1 MRLERVER
9 MKKDRLKK
17 TRYEI
22 FKFFHI
28 MRKEVWAADIKECFF
43 LFRPILFLYRFFY
56 FVLGDFANKKTLM
69 MASALSYA
77 TVLGIIPI
85 TLVIVALSKGFLED
99 SLIRLTPKIIDFL
112 VGKLLP
118 VLRDLPD
125 KGSGEQIYQSIQNY
139 INFQLI
145 PTITNLDLH
154 QIGLYG
160 AIILIIISLSLIR
173 TIEKAFND
181 IWGVV
186 LKRTIWKL
194 ILRYWLVIALF
205 PAVIM
210 VILWIT
216 GFNVVHDMIKMHE
229 TYWLTGIIGDQF
241 FTFVVLWILFAVIY
255 KVIPNTRVKIIPAVV
270 GGIVGGTLWQINNT
284 LSFLFVSNALRTHY
298 IYGSLGILPIF
309 LISLFVGWLIVLFGA
324 HIAYGVQN
332 LEFFR
337 IRLLATDLQPSDHQE
352 VAVICLSIIAIRQL
366 KKEEPPTA
374 DELSELSGLPFAY
387 FSKTIN
393 EFADRK
399 LLYESGDDPTRYL
412 LCVSP
417 EKLRL
422 KDIVD
427 TAIGHKNDK
436 KLPLV
441 SNKRLWHASIRL
453 CTNYRNSYTDKAN
466 PTLQEIAE
474 KFSTKIGKY

>member
-1 MRLERVER
+1 MRERGKR
-9 MKKDRLKK
+9 YRLRK
-17 TRYEI
+17 TKYEI

-28 MRKEVWAADIKECFF
+28 MRKEVWSADIKECFF

-56 FVLGDFANKKTLM
+56 FVISDFVNKKTLM

-99 SLIRLTPKIIDFL
+99 SLISYTPKIIDF
-112 VGKLLP
+112 VVAKLLP
-118 VLRDLPD
+118 VFRDLPNN
-125 KGSGEQIYQSIQNY
+125 GNGEQLYQSVQNY

-145 PTITNLDLH
+145 PTITNLNLH

-160 AIILIIISLSLIR
+160 AIVLIVISLSLIR

-186 LKRTIWKL
+186 LKRSICKL

-205 PAVIM
+205 PAVILL
-210 VILWIT
+210 ILWIT
-216 GFNVVHDMIKMHE
+216 GFNVVHDMMKLRKTFWMTRIVSDQSF
-229 TYWLTGIIGDQF
+229 TVII
-241 FTFVVLWILFAVIY
+241 LWILFTTVY
-255 KVIPNTRVKIIPAVV
+255 KIIPNTRVKIMPAII

-284 LSFLFVSNALRTHY
+284 LGFLFVSNALRTHY
-298 IYGSLGILPIF
+298 IYGSLGIVPIF
-309 LISLFVGWLIVLFGA
+309 LISLFVGWLIVLFGS
-324 HIAYGVQN
+324 HIAYAIQN

-337 IRLLATDLQPSDHQE
+337 IRLLSTDLQPSDHQE
-352 VAVICLSIIAIRQL
+352 IGVLCLAIIAIRQL
-366 KKEEPPTA
+366 EHGEPPNA

-393 EFADRK
+393 EFAERK
-399 LLYESGDDPTRYL
+399 LIYETGDDSPRYM
-412 LCVSP
+412 LCVP
-417 EKLRL
+417 PDKLRL

-441 SNKRLWHASIRL
+441 SNKHLWHASIRL
-453 CTNYRNSYTDKAN
+453 CTNYRNSYTDTAN
-466 PTLQEIAE
+466 PTLQKIAE
-474 KFSTKIGKY
+474 KLCGKVSKPSN